1 MDQLTVGAAIV
12 AVTEGIKRVAP
23 GVNGIVTI
31 IVAGLLGLGAGLL
44 ELAGLNWITGLMLGL
59 SSAGAITTVSKISSS
74 K

>member
-1 MDQLTVGAAIV
+1 MTSIEIGAAIV
-12 AVTEGIKRVAP
+12 AITEGIKRAIP
-23 GVNGIVTI
+23 QVNGIVTI
-31 IVAGLLGLGAGLL
+31 VVAGLLGLGAGLL